1 MGRISF
7 AFVCGLALALP
18 AQAYEFS
25 GSSRDEIRA
34 EAGRS
39 LRARAA
45 EMAPTATTRSGA
57 LEAVVSLASERLAII
72 NALGDAV
79 RITSMEGI
87 TLADAID
94 DSLVAASRLLFDTY
108 REANPDPIL
117 NPGAEKFSNG
127 VDNLGFVGS
136 HATGFLV
143 HLEIQQSLLLLQDFQ
158 NRRTE
163 TEVEGAEDA
172 FLRHYGM
179 LADLYAA
186 QHESLED
193 LNACNV
199 ANMEWA
205 IGRYETEQGVGNF
218 YLANQFLS
226 YKDEEFSYRLKLQSY
241 DTGEIV
247 DVDYPL
253 PWMTRMDPGWQEL
266 QRQKAQGTQAT
277 GD

>member
-1 MGRISF
+1 MDRTLALIT
-7 AFVCGLALALP
+7 ALALAVPVGAHDLKG
-18 AQAYEFS
+18 A
-25 GSSRDEIRA
+25 SSDEIRA
-34 EAGRS
+34 RAGAA

-45 EMAPTATTRSGA
+45 ELAPTATTRSGA
-57 LEAVVSLASERLAII
+57 LEAIDALANERLAII
-72 NALGDAV
+72 DALGEAM

-87 TLADAID
+87 LLADAVD
-94 DSLVAASRLLFDTY
+94 DSLAASLRVLCDAY
-108 REANPDPIL
+108 RGANPEPLL
-117 NPGAEKFSNG
+117 NTGAEKFSNA
-127 VDNLGFVGS
+127 VANLGFVRA

-143 HLEIQQSLLLLQDFQ
+143 HLEMQQSLLILQDFR

-193 LNACNV
+193 LHASSL
-199 ANMEWA
+199 ANLEWA
-205 IGRYETEQGVGNF
+205 IGRFETEQGVSNF
-218 YLANQFLS
+218 FVANQFLS
-226 YKDEEFSYRLKLQSY
+226 YKDEEFSYLLKLQSQ
-241 DTGEIV
+241 DTGEVV
-247 DVDYPL
+247 DVEYPL

-266 QRQKAQGTQAT
+266 QRQKAESARTT